1 MSILSAN
8 GTFEASEF
16 PRPEAVVF
24 DLDGLMFNTE
34 ELYQSVGGELLRRRG
49 FEFTPQLLD
58 KMMGRPGRVA
68 LQIMIDEHSLDATVD
83 DLTRETD
90 EIFPAILDARLAMMP
105 GLANLLVALEAVG
118 VPKGIAT
125 SSRRSFVT
133 DVLRRFAL
141 EPRFQFVL
149 AAEDVVDGKPHPEIY
164 LKAASRFGVSPERMM
179 VLEDSQN
186 GCRAA
191 VTSGAITVAVP
202 GGHSCTHDFSGVAL
216 VASTLADRRIY
227 ELLRLPQPS

>member
-1 MSILSAN
+1 M
-8 GTFEASEF
+8 
-16 PRPEAVVF
+16 F

-49 FEFTPQLLD
+49 LKFTSQLLD
-58 KMMGRPGRVA
+58 KMMGRPGSVA
-68 LQIMIDEHSLDATVD
+68 LQIMIDEHALSATVD

-105 GLANLLVALEAVG
+105 GLANLLVALEAAG

-125 SSRRSFVT
+125 SSRRSFVS

-141 EPRFQFVL
+141 EPRFRFVL

-164 LKAASRFGVSPERMM
+164 LKAAARFGVPPARMM

-191 VTSGAITVAVP
+191 VASGAIAVAVP
-202 GGHSCTHDFSGVAL
+202 GGHSHTHDFSGARL
-216 VASTLADRRIY
+216 VAATLADRRIY
-227 ELLRLPQPS
+227 ELLRLPQAS